1 MATDFIRADT
11 CFIYPYPRPNIHARI
26 RARHPQRAQNHARTR
41 YPRVSRA
48 HGHTR
53 VPADGCRVAGGIRR
67 EHGSW
72 EKEGGRRRRAV
83 WRRGWRRARLEAG
96 GAPSPTGRK
105 VAAPAWRRGLEL
117 EEEAVPAS
125 RRKEAAAAPPIPSRE
140 EGSGA
145 RTQQGGG
152 GDGGTSWAVEEPR
165 GWRAAHAGAWKGAAA
180 GPPGRRQGQ

>member
-1 MATDFIRADT
+1 MATGKIRADT

-26 RARHPQRAQNHARTR
+26 HARHPQRAQNHARTR

-48 HGHTR
+48 RGHTR
-53 VPADGCRVAGGIRR
+53 VPADGCRAAGGIWH
-67 EHGSW
+67 EHGAW
-72 EKEGGRRRRAV
+72 EKEGGRRRHAV
-83 WRRGWRRARLEAG
+83 WRRGWRRVRLEAG
-96 GAPSPTGRK
+96 GGSIAGREEGGG
-105 VAAPAWRRGLEL
+105 ARMEEDWRRRRCPH
-117 EEEAVPAS
+117 PAG
-125 RRKEAAAAPPIPSRE
+125 RRRRRHHPYPSRE

-152 GDGGTSWAVEEPR
+152 EGDCGTSWAEEEPR